1 MKLKILKILKSISRH
16 FKNQF
21 LGSTVIYGVSTAIN
35 KGLVLI
41 ALPFLGEILTINEYG
56 IWALIQVIVSLGAPT
71 VSLNGFAALI
81 REGVGNESRGQ
92 SIFVK
97 YLKLTG
103 LSAAICVAVALIF
116 LDGWFFYAINLIVL
130 SAFQLILLGWYR
142 SQDRHAKYFLV
153 SFIKLIGFF
162 VGVLLI
168 WDAPSLYELLRYQ
181 IISEAVLIT
190 LFIVFE
196 LFSVKALEKIENL
209 KEVLFF
215 SILLIPNGL
224 AQWVLSGSDRIVIER
239 MLNDFEL
246 GKYSLAYSLAM
257 VLMLINSGM
266 GLTIPNHLIKNYENW
281 ATGKIKRKIITVY
294 GIVSTI
300 ISLAIFCSIPF
311 LKKHIDI
318 FKEIDYNLEIT
329 ILTILLGLYLLG
341 IYYLYVNFLFYFR
354 KSKTISLVT
363 GITGIFNIFATIYLV
378 EKKGIYGAA
387 LATLLSYIIYCGFT
401 MFNAIGVEPRLV
413 KNLAKELSLILLFA
427 GLIIAFSFA
436 PITYNLN

>member
-1 MKLKILKILKSISRH
+1 MKSISRH

-41 ALPFLGEILTINEYG
+41 ALPFLGKILTIDEYG
-56 IWALIQVIVSLGAPT
+56 IWALIQVLISLGAPIA
-71 VSLNGFAALI
+71 SLNGFSALI
-81 REGVGNESRGQ
+81 REGVGDESRGQ

-103 LSAAICVAVALIF
+103 LSAVICIVIALIF
-116 LDGWFFYAINLIVL
+116 LEGWIFYTIHLIVL
-130 SAFQLILLGWYR
+130 GAFQLILSGWYR
-142 SQDRHAKYFLV
+142 SQDKHAKYFMV
-153 SFIKLIGFF
+153 SLIKLVGLF
-162 VGVLLI
+162 VAVLLI
-168 WDAPSLYELLRYQ
+168 WDTPSLNELLKYQ
-181 IISEAVLIT
+181 LISGGILIT
-190 LFIVFE
+190 LFVLFE
-196 LFSVKALEKIENL
+196 LFSVRTLEKIKNL
-209 KEVLFF
+209 GEVLLF
-215 SILLIPNGL
+215 SIFLIPNGL

-281 ATGKIKRKIITVY
+281 ATGKIKRKIIIVY
-294 GIVSTI
+294 GIVSI
-300 ISLAIFCSIPF
+300 LISLAIFCSIPF

-329 ILTILLGLYLLG
+329 ILTLLLGLYLLG

-354 KSKTISLVT
+354 KAKTISLVT

-401 MFNAIGVEPRLV
+401 MFKAIGVEPRLE
-413 KNLAKELSLILLFA
+413 KNFAKELGLILLFA
-427 GLIIAFSFA
+427 GLLIAFSFA
-436 PITYNLN
+436 PIAYNSR